1 MRISELAAELGVS
14 SAFIVAELKK
24 IKITEKTASS
34 SIDASSIAL
43 VKKVVSAL
51 SAKALAAEKEKASQA
66 AKKRSTSKK
75 AVTEKAASVKAT
87 PAVKPGKSAQAILRE
102 EEAEAEAKL
111 RAEAETKRRAEAAKK
126 AEEERKAA
134 EKLAI
139 HNKKIAE
146 EAQKKADNDM
156 RQRAEDAKKNAKEL
170 LIKRKAE
177 MEETRQ
183 LEKMIED
190 EERAKRDQEART
202 VIIEEAM
209 VVKEFAEKLRV
220 PVSEVIKRLFL
231 KGTAVTLN
239 QIIGIDLATDLAK
252 EMGFTVKV
260 KELIEAVASKAD
272 AVDTSHLPIRP
283 PVVTIMGH
291 VDHGK
296 TSLLDAIRKT
306 DVAGK
311 EAGGI
316 TQHIGAYSII
326 TSTGSVTFIDTPGHE
341 AFTALRARG
350 AKVTDLVVLV
360 VAADDGVMP
369 QTVEAINHS
378 KAANVPILVAINKI
392 DKPGAMPDKIKQEL
406 TKYGLVAE
414 EWGGQTVYCN
424 VSAKTG
430 VGLDHLLEMI
440 QLQSDVL
447 DLRAEPQQSAAA
459 TVIES
464 RLEKNRGP
472 VVSLIVNR
480 GMLRI
485 GDPFVVGSVSG
496 KVRALVNDKGA
507 QVKEAGP
514 SMPVEL
520 LGATDAC
527 TPGEIL
533 TVVESERKARQIS
546 QSRID
551 SAREKKSVTKQHIR
565 LENVV
570 ENLHEG
576 EMLELKLVLKGD
588 TQGSVEAVQE
598 LLSKLSFVHVKL
610 QVIHSGVGA
619 ITETDVMLADASD
632 AIVIGFNVRPT
643 EKAKQLGQREKID
656 MRMYNIIYEV
666 ADSITAAV
674 KGMLKPRIVEKVVG
688 RADVRSAFK
697 ISKLGTIAGCMVTDG
712 QVKRSMPCRLLRDNV
727 VVFTS
732 TVSSLRRFKDDVRE
746 VLAGYECGIGIENYN
761 DIKVGDV
768 IELFIKEEV
777 AQQVTA

>member
-1 MRISELAAELGVS
+1 MRISELAAELDVT
-14 SAFIVAELKK
+14 SAFIIAELKK
-24 IKITEKTASS
+24 LKITDKTASS
-34 SIDASSIAL
+34 SIDKPSIGSVRKAVAS
-43 VKKVVSAL
+43 L
-51 SAKALAAEKEKASQA
+51 SAKALAAENEKARKAAQKRTSSKKETPKETPAEKSVEAPIDEEAVRKARKEKEESDARQKAKAEEDRKNAERTAAQKKKEAEDAQRKADNEMRLRVEETKRKEKELA
-66 AKKRSTSKK
+66 AKKK
-75 AVTEKAASVKAT
+75 V
-87 PAVKPGKSAQAILRE
+87 
-102 EEAEAEAKL
+102 
-111 RAEAETKRRAEAAKK
+111 
-126 AEEERKAA
+126 
-134 EKLAI
+134 
-139 HNKKIAE
+139 
-146 EAQKKADNDM
+146 
-156 RQRAEDAKKNAKEL
+156 
-170 LIKRKAE
+170 E

-183 LEKMIED
+183 LEKMFED
-190 EERAKRDQEART
+190 EERARREQEAKT

-220 PVSEVIKRLFL
+220 PVSEIIKRLFL

-239 QIIGIDLATDLAK
+239 QIIGIDLAIELAK

-260 KELIEAVASKAD
+260 KELVEAVVGKSE

-316 TQHIGAYSII
+316 TQHIGAYSIV
-326 TSTGSVTFIDTPGHE
+326 TPSGSVTFIDTPGHE

-369 QTVEAINHS
+369 QTVEAINHA
-378 KAANVPILVAINKI
+378 KAANVSILVAVNKI
-392 DKPGAMPDKIKQEL
+392 DKPGAMPDKVKQEL
-406 TKYGLVAE
+406 TKFGLVAE
-414 EWGGQTVYCN
+414 EWGGQTVFCN

-430 VGLDHLLEMI
+430 QGLDHLLEMI
-440 QLQSDVL
+440 QLQADVL
-447 DLRAEPQQSAAA
+447 DLRAEPNIDAVA

-472 VVSLIVNR
+472 VATIIVNR
-480 GMLRI
+480 GTLKI
-485 GDPFVVGSVSG
+485 GDSFVVGIVSG
-496 KVRALVNDKGA
+496 KVRALVNDKG
-507 QVKEAGP
+507 QQIKEAGP
-514 SMPVEL
+514 SMPVEM
-520 LGATDAC
+520 LGAADAC
-527 TPGEIL
+527 SPGEVL
-533 TVVESERKARQIS
+533 TVVDTERKARQIS

-551 SAREKKSVTKQHIR
+551 AMRDKKSGTKQHIR

-570 ENLHEG
+570 ESLHEG
-576 EMLELKLVLKGD
+576 SMLDLKIVLKAD
-588 TQGSVEAVQE
+588 TQGSVEAVSE
-598 LLSKLSFVHVKL
+598 LLSKLAYVHVKL
-610 QVIHSGVGA
+610 MVIHSGVGA

-643 EKAKQLGQREKID
+643 EKAKQLALKEKID
-656 MRMYNIIYEV
+656 LRLYNVIYEV
-666 ADSITAAV
+666 ADNITAAV
-674 KGMLKPRIVEKVVG
+674 KGMLKPRLVEKTVG
-688 RADVRSAFK
+688 RAEVRNSFK
-697 ISKLGTIAGCMVTDG
+697 VSKIGTIAGCMVMDG
-712 QVKRSMPCRLLRDNV
+712 QIKRGMLCRLLRDNV

-746 VLAGYECGIGIENYN
+746 VQSGYECGIGIENYN

-768 IELFIKEEV
+768 IEVFIKEEV